1 MSKNATLKRII
12 HSTHTFGFNVSFSQ
26 IVVVKFLGI
35 KIEQEKRIDNHSS
48 LRNSWETNNL

>member
-35 KIEQEKRIDNHSS
+35 KIEQEKRVDNHSS
-48 LRNSWETNNL
+48 LRNS